1 MAAIATF
8 DTLKLARRLREAGM
22 PAAQAEAIAEAEA
35 EVLSDFVLSH
45 LATKGDVAEIKTE
58 IADLRSDIAEVR
70 AELKEDIANLDAR
83 ITSTNARIDAL
94 RAELKEDIAST
105 NARIDAL
112 RAELK
117 EDIAELRGELGRFEA
132 RFERLDRKYTL
143 STAIIL
149 FAIVFLNQD
158 ALAFL
163 ARLFG
168 LMR

>member
-35 EVLSDFVLSH
+35 EVLGDFVLSH

-70 AELKEDIANLDAR
+70 AELKEDIA
-83 ITSTNARIDAL
+83 STNARID
-94 RAELKEDIAST
+94 T
-105 NARIDAL
+105 L

-117 EDIAELRGELGRFEA
+117 EDIAELRGEISRFEA

-149 FAIVFLNQD
+149 FAILFLNQD

-163 ARLFG
+163 ARLLG
-168 LMR
+168 LIR